1 MHIPKNYFQDRFI
14 LLFLSCSLFAVILN
28 SLLTLLRLDNSRGS
42 YIVQY
47 RGNLGLSA
55 YKTGDSSTFI
65 ALVIFGLLIF
75 GFQIAL
81 SMKAYKIR
89 RSVAIA
95 ISALCLLLLIF
106 TIIVSNALLAL
117 R

>member
-1 MHIPKNYFQDRFI
+1 MHIPKKYFQDRFI
-14 LLFLSCSLFAVILN
+14 LLFLSCSLFAVVLN
-28 SLLTLLRLDNSRGS
+28 SLLTLLRLDSSRGS

-55 YKTGDSSTFI
+55 YKSGDSSTFL
-65 ALVIFGLLIF
+65 ALVVFGLMIF
-75 GFQIAL
+75 GFQILL
-81 SMKAYKIR
+81 SIKAYNIR

-95 ISALCLLLLIF
+95 ISALCLLLILL